1 MTIDDLRQRID
12 DIDEDLVRLLS
23 ARAACALAIGRLKE
37 ELGLA
42 IYQPD
47 RERQVL
53 AHVRQVNPGPLDGEA
68 IARLFERIIDEA
80 RRLERVAKN
89 AHHREGQHQPADDRP
104 ASADGAHH
112 GRGDA
117 GAGD

>member
-1 MTIDDLRQRID
+1 MRIDDLRQRID
-12 DIDEDLVRLLS
+12 EIDERLVELLN
-23 ARAACALAIGRLKE
+23 ARAGCALEIGRLKE

-53 AHVRQVNPGPLDGEA
+53 AHVRQVNPGPLDDEA

-80 RRLERVAKN
+80 RRLERIAKS
-89 AHHREGQHQPADDRP
+89 AHHIHSGHQPAGDGP
-104 ASADGAHH
+104 A
-112 GRGDA
+112 
-117 GAGD
+117 

>member
-80 RRLERVAKN
+80 RRLERMAKD
-89 AHHREGQHQPADDRP
+89 AHHSEGGHGTAGEPPA
-104 ASADGAHH
+104 
-112 GRGDA
+112 
-117 GAGD
+117 